1 MITVGFGLLLSTKP
15 SIVKFEVEGTATLV
29 GKDEDIRKMLEV
41 DPESKLPYV
50 LPRVYQH
57 AFTAMYLMSTVLNTP
72 PPPKDL
78 LGSHQPESAV
88 VQGVSVE
95 INPENAELKAEVSN
109 TPEAVKGEK
118 EAAPVSK

>member
-15 SIVKFEVEGTATLV
+15 TIVKFEVEGTATLV

-41 DPESKLPYV
+41 DPETKLPYV

-78 LGSHQPESAV
+78 LGSHQPENT
-88 VQGVSVE
+88 VQGISVE
-95 INPENAELKAEVSN
+95 INPENAEPKAEVSDKS
-109 TPEAVKGEK
+109 EAAKGEK
-118 EAAPVSK
+118 EAAPIPK

>member
-78 LGSHQPESAV
+78 LGSHQPENA

-95 INPENAELKAEVSN
+95 INPENAEPKVAVS
-109 TPEAVKGEK
+109 TKPETGKEDKGEMVATK
-118 EAAPVSK
+118 